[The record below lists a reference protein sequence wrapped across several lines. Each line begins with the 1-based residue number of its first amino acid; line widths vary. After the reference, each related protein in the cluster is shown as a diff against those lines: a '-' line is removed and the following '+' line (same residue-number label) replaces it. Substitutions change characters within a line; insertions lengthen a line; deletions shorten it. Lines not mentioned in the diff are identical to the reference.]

1 MQAAKWI
8 KVNEK
13 LPRDNSFVCTM
24 TKEKVFGLHYYSDK
38 EFLSLMPTFM
48 GDVAYWGEN
57 PGDDGNSILIEE
69 PEPMLLN

>member
-8 KVNEK
+8 KVDEK

-24 TKEKVFGLHYYSDK
+24 TKDKMFGLHYYSDK

-57 PGDDGNSILIEE
+57 PDDGNAILVEE